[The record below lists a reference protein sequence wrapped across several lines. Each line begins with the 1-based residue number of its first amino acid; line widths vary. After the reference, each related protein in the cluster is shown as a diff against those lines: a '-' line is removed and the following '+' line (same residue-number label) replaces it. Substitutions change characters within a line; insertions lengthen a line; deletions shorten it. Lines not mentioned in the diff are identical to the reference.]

1 MRAGRDQ
8 NAVDLERHEFVF
20 PTHTFVQILRFSP
33 FGALAAGRA
42 WIYDGPIS
50 FIYGEA
56 AEREESTQ
64 VKSMIE
70 ESNNGIVTIEIREP
84 DDVETFGIY

>member
-1 MRAGRDQ
+1 MAPYRLSIR
-8 NAVDLERHEFVF
+8 
-20 PTHTFVQILRFSP
+20 
-33 FGALAAGRA
+33 
-42 WIYDGPIS
+42 
-50 FIYGEA
+50 EA

>member
-1 MRAGRDQ
+1 YKSYGSALLVPLPRAVLGFTMAPYR
-8 NAVDLERHEFVF
+8 LSIR
-20 PTHTFVQILRFSP
+20 
-33 FGALAAGRA
+33 
-42 WIYDGPIS
+42 
-50 FIYGEA
+50 EA